1 MTTFKDLVNEV
12 ENQLYGYTMNQ
23 DAATYLTAAIGSDD
37 LTIQVAS
44 VDNISKGIIE
54 IDDELMFVDS
64 FDKTSKT
71 IVIAP
76 FGRGFR
82 GTTKSTHGINSRV
95 TISPSYP
102 RNTIKS
108 NINNVIKSFYPR
120 LFGVQVTTFT
130 YNAAHNT
137 YALPDNVE
145 NILSISFEMIGPTK
159 EWAPVKRWDID
170 KNADVPSFSSSK
182 TVTIG
187 SPLPTGCSVKV
198 VYSMRPEKLNFDTD
212 EFEYI
217 TGLSDSATDLVTL
230 GACYR
235 MVAFSEAGR
244 GAFTSAEA
252 DLQSSRIQY
261 GSVSNTSKYIYALYQ
276 QRLQEE
282 IESLR
287 DRFPT
292 RVHYTGR

>member
-1 MTTFKDLVNEV
+1 MTTLKDLVNEV

-23 DAATYLTAAIGSDD
+23 DAATYLADDVGSDD

-54 IDDELMFVDS
+54 IDDELLFVDS

-71 IVIAP
+71 LVIAP
-76 FGRGFR
+76 FGRGYR
-82 GTTKSTHGINSRV
+82 GTQKSSHSADSRV

-120 LFGVQVTTFT
+120 LYGVQVSNFR

-137 YALPDNVE
+137 YALPNNVE

-170 KNADVPSFSSSK
+170 KNADVASFDSNK

-187 SPLPTGCSVKV
+187 SPLPTGCDVKV
-198 VYSMRPEKLNFDTD
+198 VYSMRPEKLTRDSD

-217 TGLSDSATDLVTL
+217 TGLSESASDIVTL

-235 MVAFSEAGR
+235 MIAFSEAGR
-244 GAFTSAEA
+244 GVFTSAEA